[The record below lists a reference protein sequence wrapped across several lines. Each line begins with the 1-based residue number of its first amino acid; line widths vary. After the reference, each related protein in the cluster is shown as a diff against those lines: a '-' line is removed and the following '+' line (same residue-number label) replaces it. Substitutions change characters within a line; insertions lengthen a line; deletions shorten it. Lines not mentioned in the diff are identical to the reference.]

1 MHFLFGTLNTRET
14 HVKLDDDN
22 KGYFV
27 SEFGFGIWIYS
38 VNKQINKQ
46 KMILKLRFSQ
56 KQKRKRDHI
65 VIPHPHPSFFSIV
78 QYNIELNYR

>member
-1 MHFLFGTLNTRET
+1 
-14 HVKLDDDN
+14 
-22 KGYFV
+22 
-27 SEFGFGIWIYS
+27 
-38 VNKQINKQ
+38 
-46 KMILKLRFSQ
+46 MILKLRFSQ

>member
-27 SEFGFGIWIYS
+27 SEFGFGI
-38 VNKQINKQ
+38 
-46 KMILKLRFSQ
+46 
-56 KQKRKRDHI
+56 
-65 VIPHPHPSFFSIV
+65 
-78 QYNIELNYR
+78 